1 MLYGLYLSAQGA
13 QAQATRLDVLSNNL
27 ANAGTAGFKRDLA
40 IFQSYRPY
48 DVENGNS
55 SSAPGNQSALTGGVS
70 PAKIVTDY
78 SDGPVV
84 HTGGALDAAL
94 SGPGF
99 FQVGDGNQQFL
110 TRKGQFALSASG
122 ELILQNSN
130 LRVMSNVGTTINI
143 PAEAARVEIGSDGS
157 VSSISADGTRG
168 QIGKLALVRPASDG
182 QLEKVGNSLFRA
194 NGLVSQAGNDLRL
207 EQGYVEQSGVTPVS
221 EMVDMLQASRL
232 VEANV
237 NMIKFQDDAL
247 DRLLQSTAP
256 H

>member
-48 DVENGNS
+48 DTDNGNS

-70 PAKIVTDY
+70 PAKVVTDY
-78 SDGPVV
+78 SNGPVV
-84 HTGGALDAAL
+84 HTGGSLDAAL

-110 TRKGQFALSASG
+110 TRKGQFALAANG
-122 ELILQNSN
+122 DLTLQNTN
-130 LRVMSNVGTTINI
+130 LRVMSNAGNAINI
-143 PAEAARVEIGSDGS
+143 PAEATRVELGSDGS
-157 VSSISADGTRG
+157 VSAINADGTRN
-168 QIGKLALVRPASDG
+168 QVAKLALVRPNSDG

-194 NGLVSQAGNDLRL
+194 NGLVSQAGNDLQL
-207 EQGYVEQSGVTPVS
+207 EQGFVEQSGVSPVS
-221 EMVDMLQASRL
+221 EMVNMVQASRL

-247 DRLLQSTAP
+247 DRLLQSAAP